1 MFNAMP
7 GMQIAGLSLQKY
19 LPELRIDSTFT
30 TSIVVLI
37 EFLLRLGVSVEVK
50 ESIKLGQDVH

>member
-1 MFNAMP
+1 
-7 GMQIAGLSLQKY
+7 MQIAGLSLQKY